1 MEGCS
6 TVFSEPIPQAGGV
19 VTGGAGTV
27 APGGTGAREAA
38 VSQQK
43 KLAILVGGGPAPG
56 INSVISA
63 ATIRSVLE
71 GVEVVGIRD
80 GFEWIMQGN
89 IDHIVPLTIDA
100 VSRIHFRGGSHIG
113 ISRANPTKDPE
124 HLEKSVISLL
134 RLNVSQL
141 ITIGGD
147 DTAHSAMKLEEKA
160 GGRIRVVHVPKTID
174 NDLDLPPYVDTFG
187 FQTARHYGCDILK
200 NLMVDAR
207 TTSRWYF
214 VIAMGRKAG
223 HLALGIGKAAGA
235 TLTLIPE
242 EFVGHGIRLKAIVD
256 TLVGAIIKRLADGRR
271 DGVAVIAEGL
281 VLDLNAEDLSGLE
294 HVERDA
300 HGNVRIAEVNIGEIL
315 KAQVTERLKQFGI
328 KTTVVA
334 KNIGY
339 ELRCADPIPYDMEYT
354 RDLGYCAAKYLLAG
368 GSAVMIS
375 MQGGHFV
382 PIPFDQLLDRET
394 GRARVR
400 LVDIRSTRYAIARRY
415 MIRLRRDDFEDPHE
429 LAKFAATAG
438 MSLQDFRAE
447 FEYLLEDEPPPLT
460 IDLQRDGFVEDH
472 ESAPQSAATDRAPK
486 PKPANARGRRTRRKS

>member
-1 MEGCS
+1 M
-6 TVFSEPIPQAGGV
+6 IH
-19 VTGGAGTV
+19 
-27 APGGTGAREAA
+27 
-38 VSQQK
+38 QK

-63 ATIRSVLE
+63 ATIRGVLE

-80 GFEWIMQGN
+80 GFEWIMHGDV
-89 IDHIVPLTIDA
+89 DHVIPLTIEE
-100 VSRIHFRGGSHIG
+100 VSRIHFRGGSYIG
-113 ISRANPTKDPE
+113 ISRANPTKDPQ
-124 HLEKSVISLL
+124 HLENTVISLL

-147 DTAHSAMKLEEKA
+147 DTAFSAMKLAEKA
-160 GGRIRVVHVPKTID
+160 SGRIHVVHVPKTID
-174 NDLDLPPYVDTFG
+174 NDLDLPPHVDTFG
-187 FQTARHYGCDILK
+187 FQTARHIGVELIK
-200 NLMVDAR
+200 NLMVDAK

-242 EFVGHGIRLKAIVD
+242 EFTEPIRLKRVVD
-256 TLVGAIIKRLADGRR
+256 TLVGAIIKRLSYGRR

-281 VLDLNAEDLSGLE
+281 VLAIDPADLAQIAD
-294 HVERDA
+294 VERDV

-315 KAQVTERLKQFGI
+315 KAQVQARLRQFGI

-339 ELRCADPIPYDMEYT
+339 ELRCADPVPYDMEYT
-354 RDLGYCAAKYLLAG
+354 RDLGYCAARYLLLG
-368 GSAVMIS
+368 GNAAMVS
-375 MQGGHFV
+375 MQGGAFV
-382 PIPFDQLLDRET
+382 PVPFEQLLDAAT
-394 GRARVR
+394 GRARLR
-400 LVDIRSTRYAIARRY
+400 TVDVRSTRYGIARRY

-438 MSLQDFRAE
+438 LNLQEFRRE
-447 FEYLLEDEPPPLT
+447 FAYLIDDEPPPLELGVT
-460 IDLQRDGFVEDH
+460 AEPQP
-472 ESAPQSAATDRAPK
+472 APPPSTD
-486 PKPANARGRRTRRKS
+486 